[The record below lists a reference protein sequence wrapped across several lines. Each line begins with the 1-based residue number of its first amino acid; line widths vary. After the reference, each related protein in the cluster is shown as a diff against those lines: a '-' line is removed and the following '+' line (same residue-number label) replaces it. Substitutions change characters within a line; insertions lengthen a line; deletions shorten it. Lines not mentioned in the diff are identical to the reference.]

1 MIVPCARAFNVLC
14 TENAKSLACFAE
26 NIVAQGIFLIINN
39 LVIPSPSANKW
50 SIKPEYEKIIDGISA
65 VVEEVQDNEKCEEL
79 LKKVI
84 QPFIIPLV

>member
-1 MIVPCARAFNVLC
+1 LPIVL
-14 TENAKSLACFAE
+14 S
-26 NIVAQGIFLIINN
+26 
-39 LVIPSPSANKW
+39 
-50 SIKPEYEKIIDGISA
+50 EYEKIIDGISA